1 MVQEISSPG
10 VLEDYGPGSLT
21 PEMPSRV
28 AVIGAGV
35 SGLSCARRLRKHR
48 IRVHVFE
55 KSRGP
60 GGRSSTRRTD
70 PFQFDHGAQYFTVRD
85 PLFGRAVADWTASGA
100 AAVWKGRICVLQ
112 AGEVREMNDDVVR
125 YVGVPGMSAL
135 TRRLAGDLRIGT
147 GVRVTR
153 IEARTSGY
161 RLWAADEELGDF
173 DAVVLSAPAPQA
185 ADLLAVRPEL
195 QARVAGVEMRPT
207 WAVLLGYGTPLD
219 LPFDGAFVHDS
230 PLSWVARNRSKPGRE
245 GGEAWVLHGGHEWS
259 AEHLELAPGDVLG
272 RLEDAWGQAVGNTLP
287 EPVFRTA
294 HRWRYAAPVE
304 PLAVDEPCL
313 LSTAGRLGV
322 CGDWCGGSRLEGA
335 YLSGRALADE
345 LLEFWS

>member
-21 PEMPSRV
+21 PEMPSKV

-60 GGRSSTRRTD
+60 GGRSSTRRTNH
-70 PFQFDHGAQYFTVRD
+70 FQFDHGAQYFTVRD
-85 PLFGRAVADWTASGA
+85 PQFGRAVADWTASGA
-100 AAVWKGRICVLQ
+100 AAVWKGRMAVLNS
-112 AGEVREMNDDVVR
+112 GEVRAMEDDDVVR
-125 YVGVPGMSAL
+125 YVGVPGMSAV

-147 GVRVTR
+147 GVRVKR

-161 RLWAADEELGDF
+161 RLWAADTELGDF
-173 DAVVLSAPAPQA
+173 DAVVLSVPAPQA
-185 ADLLAVRPEL
+185 AELLAVRPEL

-207 WAVLLGYGTPLD
+207 WAVLLGYETPMD
-219 LPFDGAFVHDS
+219 LPFDGAFVHES
-230 PLSWVARNRSKPGRE
+230 PLSWAARNVSKPGRE
-245 GGEAWVLHGGHEWS
+245 GGEAWILHGSHEWS
-259 AEHLELAPGDVLG
+259 AEHLELDPEHVLELLQRAWRDVTD
-272 RLEDAWGQAVGNTLP
+272 RTLP

-304 PLAVDEPCL
+304 PLEEPCL
-313 LSTAGRLGV
+313 VSAGGRLGV
-322 CGDWCGGSRLEGA
+322 CGDWCGGPRLEGA
-335 YLSGRALADE
+335 YLSGRALADQ